1 MSIYKEAMRSYTSQA
16 KNVGELIKDLQ
27 RAVIVGE
34 LDEESEILDFELNP
48 AVITINPLARHIVV
62 E

>member
-1 MSIYKEAMRSYTSQA
+1 MSIYKEAMREYVSRAST
-16 KNVGELIKDLQ
+16 VEELIKDLQ

-34 LDEESEILDFELNP
+34 LNEDSEILNAVLEP
-48 AVITINPLARHIVV
+48 ARIVINPMARHLVV